1 MCELLPLSA
10 KRQVL
15 TTPVFNVSEIFYQ
28 PEELATQQS
37 ESKGALY
44 RQSLKTRFRQRPRVV
59 IRDLYTSP

>member
-15 TTPVFNVSEIFYQ
+15 TTPVFNVSEISYQ

-37 ESKGALY
+37 ESKGAL
-44 RQSLKTRFRQRPRVV
+44 
-59 IRDLYTSP
+59 